1 MKRIWAA
8 ALAFAMVLTLA
19 AALADGGD
27 SGYTSRTRG
36 WGQFARYAGDYDG
49 YALVDGLGGVSDA
62 DTVTV
67 ISKSASIWEQPR
79 TNSGK
84 LGTAKHGERIKTVS
98 SDGAANALNEN
109 GFYAVQYGS
118 RQGWINASYVVR
130 NALEITLMESNVP
143 AFIAPDRTSKKVG
156 SLAKQTS
163 YRVVG
168 FYDDFYIVNLRDAAV
183 AYIPMSVAH
192 YDNCFSDNYRSGR
205 ALGKLT
211 VQSGTSLRTGPGDRY
226 AEIRKLSAGAQM
238 DVYDMIDGFYLVE
251 DEKGGTWAFVSG
263 GDATDNVS
271 WQ

>member
-1 MKRIWAA
+1 MKRVWAA
-8 ALAFAMVLTLA
+8 ALALAMVLTLT

-27 SGYTSRTRG
+27 HGYASRTRG
-36 WGQFARYAGDYDG
+36 WGTFALYAGDYDG
-49 YALVDGLGGVSDA
+49 YELVDGLGVSDVDA
-62 DTVTV
+62 VTV
-67 ISKSASIWEQPR
+67 ISKSASVWEQPK

-84 LGTAKHGERIKTVS
+84 LGTAKHGEKLKTVS

-109 GFYAVQYGS
+109 GFYAVRYNN
-118 RQGWINASYVVR
+118 RQGWINAAYVVR
-130 NALEITLMESNVP
+130 NTLEITLMESNVP

-192 YDNCFSDNYRSGR
+192 YDNCFSEKYSSSKPLGR
-205 ALGKLT
+205 LT
-211 VQSGTSLRTGPGDRY
+211 VQSGTSLRTGPGSRY
-226 AEIRKLSAGAQM
+226 AEIRKLSAGAQL

-263 GDATDNVS
+263 DDATDSVN
-271 WQ
+271 WP